1 MQNPTNVTQIGGA
14 MGDRLRESV
23 AFAQPAAA
31 ADESSWFAVQTKPRH
46 EKRVAAEL
54 AQKGITVFLPLVSA
68 LHQWTDRRREVTLP
82 LFTNYTFVR
91 IDGARNLRVSVL
103 RTNGVVGFVGM
114 QGRPVPI
121 PDEQINAVQTILREG
136 ISFSLHPF
144 LNVGRKVRIRGGC
157 LDGIQGVIL
166 AMNGDQSLIVSIESI
181 QGSLA
186 VRIAGYGLEA
196 A

>member
-1 MQNPTNVTQIGGA
+1 M
-14 MGDRLRESV
+14 
-23 AFAQPAAA
+23 
-31 ADESSWFAVQTKPRH
+31 
-46 EKRVAAEL
+46 
-54 AQKGITVFLPLVSA
+54 
-68 LHQWTDRRREVTLP
+68 LP

-91 IDGARNLRVSVL
+91 IGGERNPRVSIL

-121 PDEQINAVQTILREG
+121 PDEQINAVQTILRER
-136 ISFSLHPF
+136 IPYSLHPY

-166 AMNGDQSLIVSIESI
+166 AMNGAQSLIVSIEGI

>member
-1 MQNPTNVTQIGGA
+1 
-14 MGDRLRESV
+14 MGDRLPESV
-23 AFAQPAAA
+23 AFAQPAVA

-46 EKRVAAEL
+46 EKTVAAEL
-54 AQKGITVFLPLVSA
+54 AEKGITVFLPLVSA
-68 LHQWTDRRREVTLP
+68 LHQWTDRRREVMLP

-91 IDGARNLRVSVL
+91 IGGARNPRVSVL

-114 QGRPVPI
+114 RGRPVPI
-121 PDEQINAVQTILREG
+121 PDEQINAVQTILREK
-136 ISFSLHPF
+136 IPFSLHPF

-166 AMNGDQSLIVSIESI
+166 AINGDQSLIVSIEGI
-181 QGSLA
+181 QGSIA

>member
-14 MGDRLRESV
+14 TGARLQESA
-23 AFAQPAAA
+23 AFAQPAVA

-54 AQKGITVFLPLVSA
+54 AEKGITVFLPLVSA
-68 LHQWTDRRREVTLP
+68 LHQWTDRTREVMLP
-82 LFTNYTFVR
+82 LFTNYAFVR
-91 IDGARNLRVSVL
+91 IGEEPNPRVSVL

-121 PDEQINAVQTILREG
+121 PDEQINAVQTILRER
-136 ISFSLHPF
+136 IPFSLHPF
-144 LNVGRKVRIRGGC
+144 LSVGRKVRIRGGC

-181 QGSLA
+181 QGSIA

>member
-1 MQNPTNVTQIGGA
+1 MQNSTIVTQIGGA
-14 MGDRLRESV
+14 TGDLLQEGA
-23 AFAQPAAA
+23 AFAQPAVA

-54 AQKGITVFLPLVSA
+54 AEKGITVFLPLVSA
-68 LHQWTDRRREVTLP
+68 LHQWTDRRREVRLP

-91 IDGARNLRVSVL
+91 IGGERNRRVSVL
-103 RTNGVVGFVGM
+103 QTNGVVGFVGM

-121 PDEQINAVQTILREG
+121 PDEQIHAVQTILREG
-136 ISFSLHPF
+136 IPFSLHPF

-166 AMNGDQSLIVSIESI
+166 ALNGDQSLIVSIESI

-186 VRIAGYGLEA
+186 VR
-196 A
+196 

>member
-23 AFAQPAAA
+23 AFVHPAPA

-54 AQKGITVFLPLVSA
+54 AEKGITVFLPLVSA
-68 LHQWTDRRREVTLP
+68 LHQSTDRRREVTLP

-91 IDGARNLRVSVL
+91 IDGERNPRVSVL

-136 ISFSLHPF
+136 IPFSLHPF

>member
-1 MQNPTNVTQIGGA
+1 MQNPTNVTEIGGA
-14 MGDRLRESV
+14 MGDRFPESV
-23 AFAQPAAA
+23 AFAQPAVA

-54 AQKGITVFLPLVSA
+54 AEKGITVFLPLVSA
-68 LHQWTDRRREVTLP
+68 LHQWTDRRREVMLP

-91 IDGARNLRVSVL
+91 IGEEPNPRVSVL

-121 PDEQINAVQTILREG
+121 PDEQINAVQTILRER
-136 ISFSLHPF
+136 IPFSLHPF
-144 LNVGRKVRIRGGC
+144 LSVGRKVRIRGGC

-181 QGSLA
+181 QGSIA